1 MTGVYSVDTTQA
13 SSVYALLG
21 DVLQDAG
28 GVLHCYS
35 RLPIRQLLR
44 YVDSNT
50 ATMWWISEHV
60 TDRSV
65 APTTTAILGHFNR
78 YMPGP
83 SDVVVLE
90 GLDWMVTREDE
101 SAVLRLIQTIDG
113 FCRSNQFTVLLPTN
127 ALAYGAAFWTRLRSI
142 APPHPTIPE
151 DVVAAVPSAS
161 EPSESIDSEHLQNQT
176 DDADERSSQL
186 VHLVT
191 IPSVGFT
198 STILSKRMLQW
209 KRMGFD
215 LSDLEPALSLSD
227 MGQAHELYR
236 ATESNVTLAIDMIRL
251 MEVNRN
257 KLSVTEQELFHYRLM
272 SLLDV
277 NTIQDELLGLLS
289 TR

>member
-78 YMPGP
+78 YMPGA

-127 ALAYGAAFWTRLRSI
+127 ALAYGAAFWARLRSI

-161 EPSESIDSEHLQNQT
+161 NQT
-176 DDADERSSQL
+176 NQSIQNISKTKAMMPMNEVHNLFTLSRFHPWVSQARFCQNECFSG
-186 VHLVT
+186 
-191 IPSVGFT
+191 SVWVLIYR
-198 STILSKRMLQW
+198 ILNL
-209 KRMGFD
+209 
-215 LSDLEPALSLSD
+215 P
-227 MGQAHELYR
+227 
-236 ATESNVTLAIDMIRL
+236 
-251 MEVNRN
+251 
-257 KLSVTEQELFHYRLM
+257 FH
-272 SLLDV
+272 
-277 NTIQDELLGLLS
+277 
-289 TR
+289 